1 MFLVSDETLLLKPS
15 RSGWYNYSLHVDI
28 WMDGAVG
35 NGLNK
40 IPGKAFFWDSVL
52 LCSTVWSRPHDAFA
66 SASPSPG
73 IAGTCHCA
81 KLMKSLSVEAYI
93 VIPVLGR

>member
-1 MFLVSDETLLLKPS
+1 MLLKPS

-40 IPGKAFFWDSVL
+40 IPGKPFFGTVSYYAALSGLDLML
-52 LCSTVWSRPHDAFA
+52 LLPLL
-66 SASPSPG
+66 PQ
-73 IAGTCHCA
+73 
-81 KLMKSLSVEAYI
+81 
-93 VIPVLGR
+93 VLGLQAHATVQS